1 MLHVEKKVKL
11 KWLILSLYCVLLIS
25 LGSMIFFFCY
35 AFSYFLPGSREVV
48 SADFSENERN
58 KTGTLQ
64 PEILSEFAFG
74 EISFSD
80 HVPLGPGRLGF

>member
-1 MLHVEKKVKL
+1 MADLIFVLRSLDISGLHD
-11 KWLILSLYCVLLIS
+11 
-25 LGSMIFFFCY
+25 FFFCY

-80 HVPLGPGRLGF
+80 HVPFGPGRLGF